1 MIPELHAIER
11 TRPKRSAS
19 AGKRNA
25 PINWPIEPE
34 AIRNA
39 ICPGVRPHF
48 WISNGS
54 VVAMVMTSKPSKK
67 VAAPIRKR
75 ARTCIG
81 LVGRRSI
88 RAMIEPAVSAPGA
101 LAPPCAA
108 IVLPNVL
115 SSVLPN
121 VLMSV
126 PRPRMASMVLSERFG
141 RIGQG
146 RDVNRASLAHPLARE
161 LQVARHVDR
170 NHAANGTR
178 FQKEKTRAARIQVAT
193 YDRFDAGG

>member
-1 MIPELHAIER
+1 
-11 TRPKRSAS
+11 
-19 AGKRNA
+19 
-25 PINWPIEPE
+25 
-34 AIRNA
+34 
-39 ICPGVRPHF
+39 
-48 WISNGS
+48 
-54 VVAMVMTSKPSKK
+54 MVMTSKPSKK

-88 RAMIEPAVSAPGA
+88 RAMIEPAVSAAGA

-115 SSVLPN
+115 
-121 VLMSV
+121 MSV
-126 PRPRMASMVLSERFG
+126 PPPRMPSMGLSERFG

-146 RDVNRASLAHPLARE
+146 RDVNRAALAHPLARE

-170 NHAANGTR
+170 NHAANDAR
-178 FQKEKTRAARIQVAT
+178 FQKEKTRAASVQVAT
-193 YDRFDAGG
+193 YDRFDAGGNVAEDLQVHVVLIGPEPWNFRVGLACAHQRACRCYRLVLRVSP

>member
-48 WISNGS
+48 WISSGS

-88 RAMIEPAVSAPGA
+88 RAMTEPAVSAAGA

-115 SSVLPN
+115 
-121 VLMSV
+121 MSV
-126 PRPRMASMVLSERFG
+126 PRPRWASMGLSERFG

-146 RDVNRASLAHPLARE
+146 RDVNRAALAHPLARE

-170 NHAANGTR
+170 DHAANGTR

>member
-1 MIPELHAIER
+1 
-11 TRPKRSAS
+11 
-19 AGKRNA
+19 
-25 PINWPIEPE
+25 
-34 AIRNA
+34 
-39 ICPGVRPHF
+39 
-48 WISNGS
+48 
-54 VVAMVMTSKPSKK
+54 MVMTSKPSKK

-88 RAMIEPAVSAPGA
+88 RAMIEPAVSAAEA

-108 IVLPNVL
+108 IVLPEVP

-146 RDVNRASLAHPLARE
+146 RDVNRTTLAHPLARE

-170 NHAANGTR
+170 NHAANGAR
-178 FQKEKTRAARIQVAT
+178 FQKEKTRAACVQVAT
-193 YDRFDAGG
+193 YHRFNAGGNVAEDLQVHVVLIGPEPRNFRVGLTCAHQRTCRCYGLVLCVGP